1 MTSEGCLSLAMLLL
15 KLDGCLPCTPDLVS
29 FVLLSLAFG

>member
-1 MTSEGCLSLAMLLL
+1 MAAAMILL
-15 KLDGCLPCTPDLVS
+15 KIDAYLPWTPDVVQ

>member
-1 MTSEGCLSLAMLLL
+1 MAMLLL
-15 KLDGCLPCTPDLVS
+15 KLDGCLPCTPDIFQ